1 MLNAVQDDGSDWTS
15 FNGQIEI
22 HKQITVG
29 GFKAGGLFVKVSSLA
44 QAAMYKNTDG
54 RAFLRTTWF

>member
-22 HKQITVG
+22 NKRITVG
-29 GFKAGGLFVKVSSLA
+29 GFKAGGLFVKVSFLA
-44 QAAMYKNTDG
+44 RAAMYRNSDG
-54 RAFLRTTWF
+54 RDS